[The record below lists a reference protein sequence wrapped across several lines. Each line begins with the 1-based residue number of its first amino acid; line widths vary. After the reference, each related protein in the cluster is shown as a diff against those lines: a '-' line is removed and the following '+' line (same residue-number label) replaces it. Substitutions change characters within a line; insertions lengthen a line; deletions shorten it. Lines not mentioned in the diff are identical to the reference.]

1 MSERNLYGS
10 DGQFVGS
17 IDDDDRIYDN
27 RHSFMGRIENGII
40 YDNCNRPQGHIT
52 DGGMV
57 LDNHRQEIGQEYGTG
72 FSSSG
77 PRREMGFAR
86 ADILSEGHG
95 SDYGAFHLLDRNQR
109 HRYDTYPYDEDDG
122 ETDDDDDYG
131 DNDYDNDRD
140 DDIYV
145 PPSRPKRRA
154 GRGKNDEA
162 ISHDDPE
169 ASCLGCGCIV
179 LFVIGILIV
188 LRLYSG
194 VPFSQW

>member
-52 DGGMV
+52 DSGMV

-72 FSSSG
+72 FSSSS

-122 ETDDDDDYG
+122 EADDDDDYG
-131 DNDYDNDRD
+131 DNDDDRD

-145 PPSRPKRRA
+145 PPSRSKRRA
-154 GRGKNDEA
+154 GRGKNDET